1 MRVAVLWYG
10 LSDYLNACLKELAAR
25 EGVELFVSHL
35 QPVETAPFAQ
45 DQFRWINNQ
54 LMWRSEEDL
63 ATLQGRLD
71 EFAPEVEVF
80 CGWAVSAY
88 RKAAKK
94 SCGKC
99 LRIMTM
105 DNCWLA
111 TAKQRLATLISPWY
125 VRPLA
130 DLVWLP
136 GERQATFAKK
146 LGFGQ
151 QHLLRGLYSCDQP
164 ELEAIYQSRI
174 ENQHPVPRAF
184 IYVGRLVPEKGID
197 TLVEAYEIYRNACD
211 DPWPLVCC
219 GTGPLRSRLENRA
232 GIQVEGFLQAEALRA
247 KLASA
252 GCLVLPS
259 NFEPWAVVVHEAA
272 AAGLLV
278 LASESV
284 GAAVHLVQDAYNGY
298 LFERGNARQLADL
311 MARVTSLTNAQRSD
325 MSEASHWLSRQ
336 FTPRRWAD
344 TLLQAAERFSATGQ
358 NNEFRRCSFDD
369 PVANPTS

>member
-1 MRVAVLWYG
+1 LWYG

-25 EGVELFVSHL
+25 RGVELFVSHL
-35 QPVETAPFAQ
+35 QPVDVAPFAQ
-45 DQFRWINNQ
+45 DQFLWIDNQ

-63 ATLQGRLD
+63 ATLQDRLD
-71 EFAPEVEVF
+71 EFAPHVEVF
-80 CGWAVSAY
+80 SGWAVSAY
-88 RKAAKK
+88 RKVAKK
-94 SCGKC
+94 SSGKC

-111 TAKQRLATLISPWY
+111 TTKQRLATLIAPWY

-130 DLVWLP
+130 DYVWLP

-151 QHLLRGLYSCDQP
+151 QHILRGLYSCDQP
-164 ELEAIYQSRI
+164 ELESIYLSRV
-174 ENQHPVPRAF
+174 ENQRPLPQAF
-184 IYVGRLVPEKGID
+184 VYVGRLVPEKGID
-197 TLVEAYEIYRNACD
+197 TLVEAYELYRRQCV
-211 DPWPLVCC
+211 DPWPLICC
-219 GTGPLRSRLENRA
+219 GTGPLRAHLENRP
-232 GIQVEGFLQAEALRA
+232 GIQIEGFLQAEALRT
-247 KLASA
+247 KLAGA

-272 AAGLLV
+272 AAGLLI

-284 GAAVHLVQDAYNGY
+284 GASVHLVQDSYNGY
-298 LFERGNARQLADL
+298 LFERGNSRQLAAL
-311 MARVTSLTNAQRSD
+311 MSHVTALTNAQRSD
-325 MSEASHWLSRQ
+325 MSQASHSLSRQ

-358 NNEFRRCSFDD
+358 SNAFRRCSVEE
-369 PVANPTS
+369 PVANPTL